1 MATIKDVAR
10 LAGVSVATVSRV
22 INNSPKASEASR
34 QSVGAAMETLNY
46 HPNANARA
54 LAQQSTETVGL
65 VVGDVSDPFFGAM
78 VKAVEQVAYRTGNFL
93 LIGNGYHNV
102 QKERQA
108 IEQLIRHRC
117 AALVVHA
124 KMIPDEELA
133 GLMKQIP
140 GMVLINRI
148 LPGYETRCVA
158 LDDRYGAWLATRH
171 LIQQGH
177 TRIGYL
183 CSNHDISDAEDR
195 LQGYYAALEESG
207 LPCNDRLVTFAE
219 PDESGGEQAMT
230 ELLGR
235 GRHFSAVACYNDSM
249 AAGAMGVLND
259 NGIDVPREISLI
271 GFDDVLISRY
281 VRPRLTT
288 VRYPIV
294 TMATQ
299 AAELALALAEQ
310 RPAPEITHLFS
321 PTLVRRHSVV
331 PRRKAISRSDRD
343 ARRWP
348 GNPALADI
356 APAEAFIK
364 IAAGGVEIS
373 SIARAAGIIDHM
385 PLQFSGQPLTARGG
399 RDVQRRQP
407 GKQILAADQIAAP
420 EANRA
425 EQLLAFH
432 GNKGQRQRL
441 RRLAML
447 HNAGEERP
455 RQRLAAKGL
464 PQPVG
469 HLPGELRRS
478 VQRQD
483 RHTSFP

>member
-54 LAQQSTETVGL
+54 LAQQSTETVGT
-65 VVGDVSDPFFGAM
+65 VVGDVSTPSSARWSKPSNRWPTAPAIFADWQWLPQRAEGAPCDRAADPPC
-78 VKAVEQVAYRTGNFL
+78 
-93 LIGNGYHNV
+93 
-102 QKERQA
+102 
-108 IEQLIRHRC
+108 C

-158 LDDRYGAWLATRH
+158 LDDRYGARLATRH

-249 AAGAMGVLND
+249 AAGAMGC
-259 NGIDVPREISLI
+259 
-271 GFDDVLISRY
+271 
-281 VRPRLTT
+281 
-288 VRYPIV
+288 
-294 TMATQ
+294 
-299 AAELALALAEQ
+299 
-310 RPAPEITHLFS
+310 
-321 PTLVRRHSVV
+321 
-331 PRRKAISRSDRD
+331 
-343 ARRWP
+343 
-348 GNPALADI
+348 
-356 APAEAFIK
+356 
-364 IAAGGVEIS
+364 
-373 SIARAAGIIDHM
+373 
-385 PLQFSGQPLTARGG
+385 
-399 RDVQRRQP
+399 
-407 GKQILAADQIAAP
+407 
-420 EANRA
+420 
-425 EQLLAFH
+425 
-432 GNKGQRQRL
+432 
-441 RRLAML
+441 
-447 HNAGEERP
+447 
-455 RQRLAAKGL
+455 
-464 PQPVG
+464 
-469 HLPGELRRS
+469 
-478 VQRQD
+478 
-483 RHTSFP
+483 

>member
-158 LDDRYGAWLATRH
+158 LDDRYGAWAGDPPFDPAGGTRVSA
-171 LIQQGH
+171 ICAQTMISPMRKIGCRGT
-177 TRIGYL
+177 TRRWRRG
-183 CSNHDISDAEDR
+183 
-195 LQGYYAALEESG
+195 G

-288 VRYPIV
+288 VRYPIF
-294 TMATQ
+294 TMRPRRPSW
-299 AAELALALAEQ
+299 ALALAEQ

-321 PTLVRRHSVV
+321 RRWSRRHSVV
-331 PRRKAISRSDRD
+331 
-343 ARRWP
+343 
-348 GNPALADI
+348 
-356 APAEAFIK
+356 APQEGDK
-364 IAAGGVEIS
+364 S
-373 SIARAAGIIDHM
+373 
-385 PLQFSGQPLTARGG
+385 
-399 RDVQRRQP
+399 
-407 GKQILAADQIAAP
+407 
-420 EANRA
+420 
-425 EQLLAFH
+425 
-432 GNKGQRQRL
+432 
-441 RRLAML
+441 
-447 HNAGEERP
+447 
-455 RQRLAAKGL
+455 
-464 PQPVG
+464 
-469 HLPGELRRS
+469 
-478 VQRQD
+478 
-483 RHTSFP
+483 